1 MSSLKRRSV
10 RVNKSAKRRSSKRAN
25 KRKTVKKG
33 KRVKSRRKRKSAK
46 RGGGA
51 CMSSNPKSCE
61 PNKLSTEDIESII
74 DSHKTVFTNKAETA
88 KFRILAA
95 QLDFPRNKSIPDR
108 TNPNDF
114 GTSYTKYINN
124 ASPKEQMMDYLY
136 NYGTDYYFD
145 NTANLNRDLPIID
158 WEITSAF
165 SQGLNH
171 YNRA

>member
-10 RVNKSAKRRSSKRAN
+10 RVKKSAKRRASRRAN

-51 CMSSNPKSCE
+51 CMSSNPKSGE
-61 PNKLSTEDIESII
+61 PNKLSIEDINSII
-74 DSHKTVFTNKAETA
+74 KSHKTVFTNEAETA
-88 KFRILAA
+88 KFKILAA
-95 QLDFPRNKSIPDR
+95 QIDFPRNKVVTGR
-108 TNPNDF
+108 ANPNDF
-114 GTSYTKYINN
+114 GTSVMSYEC
-124 ASPKEQMMDYLY
+124 ASPKEQMMDYLH
-136 NYGTDYYFD
+136 NHGTEHYFE
-145 NTANLNRDLPIID
+145 NTAKLNRDLPIID

>member
-10 RVNKSAKRRSSKRAN
+10 RVKKSAKRRASKRAN

-61 PNKLSTEDIESII
+61 PNKLSIEDINSIVESYE
-74 DSHKTVFTNKAETA
+74 TVFTDKAETA
-88 KFRILAA
+88 KFKILAA
-95 QLDFPRNKSIPDR
+95 QLDFPRDKFITGR
-108 TNPNDF
+108 ANPNDF
-114 GTSYTKYINN
+114 GTSVMSYAG
-124 ASPKEQMMDYLY
+124 ASPKEQMMDYLH
-136 NYGTDYYFD
+136 NHGTEYYFD

-171 YNRA
+171 YNRV

>member
-10 RVNKSAKRRSSKRAN
+10 RVKKSAKRRASKRAN

-51 CMSSNPKSCE
+51 CMSSNS
-61 PNKLSTEDIESII
+61 NKLSKEDIESII
-74 DSHKTVFTNKAETA
+74 TSHKTVFTKENNAETA

-95 QLDFPRNKSIPDR
+95 QLDFPRDKVVTGR
-108 TNPNDF
+108 ANPNDF
-114 GTSYTKYINN
+114 ATSVMSYEG
-124 ASPKEQMMDYLY
+124 ASPKEQMMDYLH
-136 NYGTDYYFD
+136 NHGTEYYFD

-158 WEITSAF
+158 WEITSGF